1 MTAML
6 AGSAAGL
13 QALID
18 SVVDYAP
25 ICLRERTLLQAV
37 DWSKVSAEKVAFM
50 LGRLETDSVR
60 APNWLVKSLL
70 LAGHVLP
77 ASPQITLDTP
87 LHALNGLN
95 RMVRDKAETA
105 GPEGLDGL
113 IDDLAAR
120 TELDPDILTT
130 SVRRLIALGEGQLA
144 ARLALAHWSDVPQ
157 ALRLVQDELD
167 RLVGDF
173 PKVRLRVTGFSTTH
187 GLASELPIAFAAAG
201 LQSERRRSGLQ
212 SDPVRADA
220 AGGGNWS

>member
-95 RMVRDKAETA
+95 RMVRDKA
-105 GPEGLDGL
+105 
-113 IDDLAAR
+113 DLQGR
-120 TELDPDILTT
+120 KG
-130 SVRRLIALGEGQLA
+130 S
-144 ARLALAHWSDVPQ
+144 
-157 ALRLVQDELD
+157 
-167 RLVGDF
+167 
-173 PKVRLRVTGFSTTH
+173 TG
-187 GLASELPIAFAAAG
+187 
-201 LQSERRRSGLQ
+201 
-212 SDPVRADA
+212 
-220 AGGGNWS
+220 